1 MSGFTQCAAAGGE
14 DRLGHSSLLADGHF
28 HFKQKTSMIQENE
41 E

>member
-28 HFKQKTSMIQENE
+28 KQKTSMIQENE